1 MYCMRKIVFYETSSG
16 KCPVEDFLDTLSS
29 QQAQKVTWVLKLV
42 EELPSVPT
50 KYFKKLMNTNGI
62 WEVRVTTGNNNF
74 RLLGFFDGSRLIVL
88 NHAFKKKTQKTPLQA
103 IKAAEERKKDY
114 IKRSK

>member
-1 MYCMRKIVFYETSSG
+1 MRKIVFYETSSG

-62 WEVRVTTGNNNF
+62 
-74 RLLGFFDGSRLIVL
+74 LKSPSPS
-88 NHAFKKKTQKTPLQA
+88 H
-103 IKAAEERKKDY
+103 
-114 IKRSK
+114 